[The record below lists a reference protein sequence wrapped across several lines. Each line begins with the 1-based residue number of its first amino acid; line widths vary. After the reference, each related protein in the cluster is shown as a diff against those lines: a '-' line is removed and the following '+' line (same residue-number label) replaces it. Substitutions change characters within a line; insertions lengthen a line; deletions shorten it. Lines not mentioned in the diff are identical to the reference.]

1 MDFLIEILKMLDCCN
16 ELEIQNK
23 GVELAANFNDIGVFI
38 LPMHPLYNK
47 NVWENCAK
55 IIEKRSDQELAPY
68 VIKLLEW
75 LQDLNWPGT
84 FIIIERLK
92 RIDGEILINPYIA
105 TLCKA
110 KNYSEDDQEWLDHLT
125 ILIENKELAKKL
137 DEDLYRRLKKRYTNF
152 WC

>member
-1 MDFLIEILKMLDCCN
+1 MEFFIEILQMLDCRN

-23 GVELAANFNDIGVFI
+23 GIELAANFNDISVFI

-55 IIEKRSDQELAPY
+55 IIEKKSDQELAPY
-68 VIKLLEW
+68 IIRLFEW
-75 LQDLNWPGT
+75 LQDLNWPGA

-92 RIDGEILINPYIA
+92 LIDGKLLINPYIE
-105 TLCKA
+105 TLRKA
-110 KNYSEDDQEWLDHLT
+110 INYSEDDREWLDNLT
-125 ILIENKELAKKL
+125 ILIENKKLVGRL
-137 DEDLYRRLKKRYTNF
+137 DEDLYRKLKKRYANF